1 MSSTPAQQVIAR
13 LYEAVAGE
21 QATDAALLDA
31 FVRERSDA
39 AFAELA
45 RRHGAMVWGVCRR
58 LLSSHQDAEDCFQAT
73 FLVLLRKADSV
84 RPRFRVGAWLHG
96 VAYNTALKARSVAAK
111 RGHMERQ
118 VEHLP
123 EPAPKAEPGAD
134 ATQALDRA
142 LSELPEKY
150 RTALVLCEMEG
161 RPLKDVARE
170 LDCPIGTLAGRL
182 SRGRALLARRLA
194 RRGVAVSAAA
204 IATLLAEGAH
214 AAPPALVIAPASA
227 AAVALA
233 DATIRALFLAK
244 LKMSFVLAATVVTL
258 ALGLGGS
265 LYYAFARHP
274 AAEVDQTDLAG
285 RDADRPSPPPKAPVG
300 VELVAGW
307 EEGEKYVYSV
317 RIEASL
323 PDFVE
328 TVSSV
333 NTYTAAPER
342 SAWTRLRG
350 NLIAQG
356 NAGEG
361 LLLQNRSASRSRK
374 GRGPFADVR
383 EGGEEAELAAVLAN
397 FAALAALPDSPTAT
411 KWQTADDCVVM
422 VPPPGGAAAGRKGA
436 EHVARETSHFCVS
449 GGDAKTVTIS
459 KRYTL
464 QTHKMVEGQPFF
476 EFEGNGSITFDVKAG
491 LPRRLE
497 LKGVMRGANWLPDTP
512 ITVEYR
518 LLEGDERAK
527 ALKTP

>member
-361 LLLQNRSASRSRK
+361 LLLQNRSASRSRS
-374 GRGPFADVR
+374 GRGPLPMFAKGERRRSWRPCWRTSRAGRPARFAD
-383 EGGEEAELAAVLAN
+383 G
-397 FAALAALPDSPTAT
+397 DS
-411 KWQTADDCVVM
+411 WQTADDCVVM